1 MKSHIRKHHQFV
13 GFYCSVC
20 REGFVRD
27 QELRKHVCT
36 GSSNGDD
43 SGSSATPPS
52 TGNQLFR
59 TAGGRNV
66 PAPNNQPATAQAAP
80 LRYTALPPG
89 GPGAGYYLLPR
100 PAPAPTQLS
109 DRSVQL
115 HPNAPPTDVSFHA
128 PIYFLPATA
137 AADGSL
143 APLSAPPSGL
153 LRLQST
159 ANGNPHPSAPNP
171 HDNSPASSR
180 DTSPAF
186 GRPHPSAPAQQYAGL
201 AFTGGVLSPEDS
213 VSDYSEHSSPYGY
226 VPHSPVYMSSPE
238 SHPSA
243 FSGSQ
248 KRGRDSDEDDD
259 IMASWLLSSQAQT
272 SPQGISSQFVTEM
285 STLMSRFEEDPASF
299 SKLTPALQQ
308 CYPYFKKMRQCV
320 EEVQLAPTQDFDE
333 LYDFTTDFYSVPLS
347 LPQQLPHDAH
357 TLLSTHY
364 MWSTE
369 DEVVVEEGPVHSNS
383 LVCSAPQTFAR
394 RTTIRFDKR
403 AAGGHEEYSDSDE
416 DENEEEDDTEDDKTV
431 LEYSDDYCTES
442 EGEAEKEVDGHD
454 DETLA
459 DLTSKVSLL
468 PTKNRKVKDLL
479 DLLDKLI
486 LLGEPEQQ

>member
-20 REGFVRD
+20 NEGFVRD

-36 GSSNGDD
+36 GSPDGDG
-43 SGSSATPPS
+43 SGSSVTPPS
-52 TGNQLFR
+52 TGIQLFR

-66 PAPNNQPATAQAAP
+66 PAPNHHQQAQAQAA
-80 LRYTALPPG
+80 LRYANLPPA
-89 GPGAGYYLLPR
+89 GPGVGYYLLPG
-100 PAPAPTQLS
+100 PAPTRLPDGTLQLP
-109 DRSVQL
+109 
-115 HPNAPPTDVSFHA
+115 PNASPTGFPLHA

-137 AADGSL
+137 AANGSL
-143 APLSAPPSGL
+143 APVAAPPSGFS
-153 LRLQST
+153 RLQH
-159 ANGNPHPSAPNP
+159 AGNGNAPNP
-171 HDNSPASSR
+171 HGGSPASPR
-180 DTSPAF
+180 DTSPALG
-186 GRPHPSAPAQQYAGL
+186 GRPHPSAPVQQYAGA
-201 AFTGGVLSPEDS
+201 AFTGGVLSPEGS